1 MTAILTTARL
11 VFKDA
16 AARQKAIDAFHKII
30 EFTTPHEPEVLQYAN
45 QAASDAHLTTK
56 PVQDL
61 IQLFTTG
68 DVLAQPPEVHNCPII
83 TKKTS
88 SPVPISS
95 NPAIVLMNIPSK
107 PDASSTKEA
116 EKWSELSQIVMKS
129 VKGVN
134 SFTVVADRE
143 AKSTRVE
150 CVLQSWDSF
159 AAYQEF
165 MVDGRRDGA
174 DVVKIRPIYG
184 FTGRDSSSKL

>member
-1 MTAILTTARL
+1 MDYNVANRAR
-11 VFKDA
+11 
-16 AARQKAIDAFHKII
+16 
-30 EFTTPHEPEVLQYAN
+30 YAN

-56 PVQDL
+56 PVQGL
-61 IQLFTTG
+61 IHLFTTG

-107 PDASSTKEA
+107 PDASATQEA

-129 VKGVN
+129 LKGVN

-174 DVVKIRPIYG
+174 DLVKIRPIDG
-184 FTGRDSSSKL
+184 FTGRDSMSKL